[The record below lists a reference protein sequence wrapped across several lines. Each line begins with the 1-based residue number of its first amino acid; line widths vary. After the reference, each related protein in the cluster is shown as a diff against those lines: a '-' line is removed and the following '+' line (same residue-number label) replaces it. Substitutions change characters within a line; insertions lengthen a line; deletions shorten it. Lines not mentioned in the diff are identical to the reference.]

1 MSGFEAHLKRNHREK
16 PSALRTVTLVCLVLL
31 ALLAVAQVAHTHA
44 VESDAD
50 HCPLCILMHTA
61 APAAV
66 AATVVVLVQLESRA
80 PIYEAHTV
88 TRHWNPKLFTR
99 PPPACS

>member
-1 MSGFEAHLKRNHREK
+1 
-16 PSALRTVTLVCLVLL
+16 
-31 ALLAVAQVAHTHA
+31 
-44 VESDAD
+44 
-50 HCPLCILMHTA
+50 MHTA